1 MLRRVWLAGTR
12 GEASVRPRRAGSCQ
26 WLTNQR
32 GVTYLM
38 LMFAIVLMGISLTI
52 VGKQWKV
59 AAKRDHE
66 AELVFRGNR
75 IKAAIEAY
83 AADYEVMKA
92 RRPNRYPVSLEQLT
106 QKPKRYLRRVYTD
119 PITGEDFA
127 LIKVG
132 GQVLGV
138 KSTSKEKPLSLL
150 LFQNAVSY
158 DQVTFRAAGAKSQ
171 PCMPGV
177 SAVNPLNP
185 MGTTPCAQPG
195 SSSPPQ

>member
-1 MLRRVWLAGTR
+1 M
-12 GEASVRPRRAGSCQ
+12 
-26 WLTNQR
+26 
-32 GVTYLM
+32 M
-38 LMFAIVLMGISLTI
+38 

-59 AAKRDHE
+59 AVKRDHE

-83 AADYEVMKA
+83 AADYAVMKA

-158 DQVTFRAAGAKSQ
+158 DQVTFRVAGAKTQ

-185 MGTTPCAQPG
+185 MGTIPCAQPG
-195 SSSPPQ
+195 SSSPPR